1 MTAVGSFGQNKR
13 LIMHKVIMIDDNPLD
28 RMIMQR
34 MSELN
39 PIFESIDCVDDGREV
54 LKSLRLNV
62 ELPDIILL
70 DLSMPKLSG
79 WEFLKKLNTFY
90 KGLKTKVDVYV
101 LTSSVDEDDRKF
113 SLSFPFVK
121 GFYSKPMTILQL
133 KALS

>member
-1 MTAVGSFGQNKR
+1 
-13 LIMHKVIMIDDNPLD
+13 MIDDNPLD